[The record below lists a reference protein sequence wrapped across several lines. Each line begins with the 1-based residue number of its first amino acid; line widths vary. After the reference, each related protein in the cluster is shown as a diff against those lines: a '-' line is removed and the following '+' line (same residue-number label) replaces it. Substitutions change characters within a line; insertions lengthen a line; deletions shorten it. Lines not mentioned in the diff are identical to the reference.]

1 MFRILD
7 QDKAYEL
14 AMKESRA
21 EGENLLSRPISK
33 LLSLGKTDDAMRV
46 TSDLQ
51 YREELYIQYGIK
63 PG

>member
-33 LLSLGKTDDAMRV
+33 LLSLGKTDDAMRA
-46 TSDLQ
+46 TSDSQ